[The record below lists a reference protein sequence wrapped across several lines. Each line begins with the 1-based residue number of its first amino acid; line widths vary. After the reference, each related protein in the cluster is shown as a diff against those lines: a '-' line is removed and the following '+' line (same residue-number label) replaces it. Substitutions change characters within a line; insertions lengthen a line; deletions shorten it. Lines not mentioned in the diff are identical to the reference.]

1 MYEREPAE
9 KAQRDLDSRLEA
21 YYGAELREQPL
32 PESAWLHLRS
42 SLHSP
47 RASRR
52 LRLQPARWQIRRL
65 MRRARMRRS
74 SQRTPAHVQ
83 QAFTR
88 VLHESR
94 MPPQSCR
101 LQCTVTSN
109 INAPRV
115 RIALLRRRKIR
126 LVLPSNLT
134 WSIDAAALD
143 VLLATALA
151 RYYYQ
156 RKPVAILTRFLLVVA
171 LLGCVGAFLYFPRTA
186 TNLVILIAITTGLC
200 VAFVGVS
207 HLRGYSQAFRADTL
221 MVRWLGRTR
230 VCQGLHSLADRER
243 SQRRWRW
250 REPSLAERIERVC
263 GSRVAIEDER
273 LTLVR

>member
-21 YYGAELREQPL
+21 YYGPDLREQPL
-32 PESAWLHLRS
+32 PESAWLQLRS

-52 LRLQPARWQIRRL
+52 LRLHPPRWQIRRL
-65 MRRARMRRS
+65 MRRARMHRS

-88 VLHESR
+88 ILHESR

-101 LQCTVTSN
+101 LQYTLASN
-109 INAPRV
+109 IKAPGV
-115 RIALLRRRKIR
+115 HITPLRRKIQ
-126 LVLPSNLT
+126 LVLPSSLT

-156 RKPVAILTRFLLVVA
+156 RKPVNILTRFLLVVA

-186 TNLVILIAITTGLC
+186 INLVILIAITLGLA

-207 HLRGYSQAFRADTL
+207 HLRGYSLAFRADTL
-221 MVRWLGRTR
+221 MVHWLGRTR

-243 SQRRWRW
+243 SPWRWRW

>member
-21 YYGAELREQPL
+21 YYGPELREQPL
-32 PESAWLHLRS
+32 PESAWLQLRS

-83 QAFTR
+83 
-88 VLHESR
+88 
-94 MPPQSCR
+94 QSCR

-230 VCQGLHSLADRER
+230 VCQGLHSLADLER